1 MIQEFYNL
9 IDDEHFWDYP
19 TKNFQAIFYL
29 FSIYLNMASNQIDS
43 WIFLLRYSYSRI
55 YGLRVLRSFWLVAQE
70 PELSQIWNLY
80 RHSTFNTNLH
90 FTIIP
95 EISNDKIFEKT
106 FKILIFGHFP
116 PTFPFLGKKQI
127 FSKKIGLSVF
137 TFYNYL
143 TIMQKSKNTNEQTA
157 KKNPETDRQ
166 SDKESDRQTD
176 RQTDRNADKETDRQT
191 DKHYFKG
198 PSVLSGS
205 RKFNLKIIDRIL
217 NRPLN
222 CGWKEQILRK
232 VTI

>member
-1 MIQEFYNL
+1 
-9 IDDEHFWDYP
+9 
-19 TKNFQAIFYL
+19 
-29 FSIYLNMASNQIDS
+29 MASNQIDS

-70 PELSQIWNLY
+70 PEFSQIWNLY

-90 FTIIP
+90 FTTIP
-95 EISNDKIFEKT
+95 EKSNDKIFEKT
-106 FKILIFGHFP
+106 FKILIFGHFR
-116 PTFPFLGKKQI
+116 PTFPFLEKKRI

-137 TFYNYL
+137 IFYNYL

-157 KKNPETDRQ
+157 KKKPLKLTDRQ
-166 SDKESDRQTD
+166 SDKQSDRQREMQTETE
-176 RQTDRNADKETDRQT
+176 RQTDN
-191 DKHYFKG
+191 HYFKG

-205 RKFNLKIIDRIL
+205 KKFHLKIIDRIL

-232 VTI
+232 VTM

>member
-1 MIQEFYNL
+1 M
-9 IDDEHFWDYP
+9 
-19 TKNFQAIFYL
+19 
-29 FSIYLNMASNQIDS
+29 
-43 WIFLLRYSYSRI
+43 
-55 YGLRVLRSFWLVAQE
+55 LRSFWLVAQE

-116 PTFPFLGKKQI
+116 TTFPFLGKKRI

-176 RQTDRNADKETDRQT
+176 RQKCRQRDRQINT
-191 DKHYFKG
+191 ISKDHQFYQG
-198 PSVLSGS
+198 LENSIS
-205 RKFNLKIIDRIL
+205 R
-217 NRPLN
+217 
-222 CGWKEQILRK
+222 
-232 VTI
+232 

>member
-1 MIQEFYNL
+1 
-9 IDDEHFWDYP
+9 
-19 TKNFQAIFYL
+19 
-29 FSIYLNMASNQIDS
+29 MASNQIDS

-70 PELSQIWNLY
+70 PEFSQIWNLY

-90 FTIIP
+90 FTTIP
-95 EISNDKIFEKT
+95 EKSNDKIFEKT
-106 FKILIFGHFP
+106 FKILIFGHFR
-116 PTFPFLGKKQI
+116 PTFPFLEKKRI

-137 TFYNYL
+137 IFYNYL

-157 KKNPETDRQ
+157 KKKPLKLTDRQ
-166 SDKESDRQTD
+166 SDKQSDRQREMQTETE
-176 RQTDRNADKETDRQT
+176 RQTDN
-191 DKHYFKG
+191 HYFKG

-205 RKFNLKIIDRIL
+205 KKFHLKIIDRIL